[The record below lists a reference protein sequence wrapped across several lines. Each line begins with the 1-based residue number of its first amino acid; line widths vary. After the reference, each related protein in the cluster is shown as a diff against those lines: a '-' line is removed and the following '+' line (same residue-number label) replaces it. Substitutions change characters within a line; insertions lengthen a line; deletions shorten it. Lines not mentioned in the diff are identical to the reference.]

1 MKIEV
6 SNGEVFDKIG
16 ILKIKQRKNAGKDK
30 MMDYNIEQEL
40 KELQQIEPPINVWA
54 LKYIEELEQ
63 VNEKLWDV
71 EDELRICEAN
81 QDFSEKFINLARSVY
96 ILNDKRAKLKYD
108 INMLTKSKFVEHKIL
123 PNYEGTS
130 YDV

>member
-30 MMDYNIEQEL
+30 MIDYNIEQEL

-81 QDFSEKFINLARSVY
+81 QDF
-96 ILNDKRAKLKYD
+96 
-108 INMLTKSKFVEHKIL
+108 
-123 PNYEGTS
+123 
-130 YDV
+130 